1 MVYGMERGSVRYMT
15 GRGKGVD
22 QKRRETT
29 PFYAMAELEHHKATA
44 LDHRQLCLQ
53 AEPVELDVFKEGL
66 ARVQDPEA
74 KKDTNKSITQSKAI
88 AQSKKKMPTWVLAA
102 GQS

>member
-1 MVYGMERGSVRYMT
+1 M
-15 GRGKGVD
+15 
-22 QKRRETT
+22 
-29 PFYAMAELEHHKATA
+29 PELEQDKPPT
-44 LDHRQLCLQ
+44 LDDSQPLFQ
-53 AEPVELDVFKEGL
+53 TEAIELGIFKEGL